1 MKPSSV
7 AECKICADS
16 SPLNIS
22 FKRLVNARTNSQI
35 ARSSNK
41 RAKYF
46 REILVNAVLKAS

>member
-22 FKRLVNARTNSQI
+22 FKRLVNVRTNSQI

-46 REILVNAVLKAS
+46 LEILVNAVLKAS